1 MTMLL
6 LDAIAETTG
15 QLTDAARSIGGAL
28 AIDPRQILERD
39 SATPLQMPST
49 ISANRHC
56 RLIEARD
63 GWLAVN
69 LARPD
74 DALTVPAWIGCDL
87 NAHPWEA
94 LVTAARDRSASDLAQ
109 QGIDLH
115 LPVAIVGETVRRQ
128 RAPLR
133 GASQARSGPL
143 TAVDLSALWAGP
155 LCGGLLADA
164 GIEVTR
170 IESPSRPDPVP
181 RNSPRLD
188 HRINGRKRRIP
199 MALDDPDLFEMIARS
214 DVLITSARP
223 HALERKGL
231 SSQML
236 FTANPDLIWVAITA
250 HGWSGR
256 EALRTGFGDDC
267 AAAGGLVTMQ
277 SRGPSF
283 IGDALADPLTGLLAA
298 LAALHAL
305 ADGNAGLIDISL
317 AQSAARFAD
326 MLATR

>member
-1 MTMLL
+1 MTALL

-15 QLTDAARSIGGAL
+15 HLADAARSIGGAL

-49 ISANRHC
+49 ISANRYC
-56 RLIEARD
+56 RLIEAQD

-69 LARPD
+69 LARRD

-87 NAHPWEA
+87 NADPWEA
-94 LVTAARDRSASDLAQ
+94 LVTAARHRTGCDLAQ

-115 LPVAIVGETVRRQ
+115 LPVAIVGETMLRQ

-133 GASQARSGPL
+133 RASQARSGPL
-143 TAVDLSALWAGP
+143 TAIDLSALWAGP
-155 LCGGLLADA
+155 LCGGLLADS
-164 GIEVTR
+164 GIQVTR
-170 IESPSRPDPVP
+170 IESPSRPDPMP

-188 HRINGRKRRIP
+188 DRINGKKRRMP
-199 MALDDPDLFEMIARS
+199 MALDDPVLFAMIARS
-214 DVLITSARP
+214 DVLITNARP

-231 SSQML
+231 SPALL
-236 FTANPDLIWVAITA
+236 FAANPDLIWVAITA

-267 AAAGGLVTMQ
+267 AAAGGLVAMQ

-298 LAALHAL
+298 LTALRAL

-317 AQSAARFAD
+317 AQSAAHFAV
-326 MLATR
+326 MRAVQ